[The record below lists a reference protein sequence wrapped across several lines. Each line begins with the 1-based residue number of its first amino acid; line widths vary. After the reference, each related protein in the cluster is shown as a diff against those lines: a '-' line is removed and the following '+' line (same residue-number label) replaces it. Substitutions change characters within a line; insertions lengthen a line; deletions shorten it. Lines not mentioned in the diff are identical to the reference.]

1 MGGGAGMT
9 VTTAFLIGIGAGAL
23 LAFLLFWLLVLWR
36 AR

>member
-1 MGGGAGMT
+1 MT

-23 LAFLLFWLLVLWR
+23 LAFLLFWLMVLWE